1 MRLGS
6 AMTVAMAGSYSSDS
20 TLSLGTSICC
30 TTALIKRKK
39 GEKKKKKKKR
49 KEKEREIHG
58 RALEKSPK
66 LPTESAE
73 QKETTAISLGPQQIG
88 DAKQRRERGVLWT
101 IYNPEEDRDT

>member
-39 GEKKKKKKKR
+39 GKKKKR

-58 RALEKSPK
+58 RALENSPK

-88 DAKQRRERGVLWT
+88 DAKQCREWGVLWT